1 LPLLPKNLHQAINST
16 PFCYRWLQHHYP
28 TFSDFA
34 TLLSITTAAQALAH
48 DQNWLMADLGAIRGF
63 LRAERDRG
71 NFVPVFREG
80 LD

>member
-1 LPLLPKNLHQAINST
+1 
-16 PFCYRWLQHHYP
+16 
-28 TFSDFA
+28 
-34 TLLSITTAAQALAH
+34 
-48 DQNWLMADLGAIRGF
+48 MADLGAIRGF